1 MNGHALDVLQFPEA
15 LAVVAGHASSA
26 LGARAVRALEPSD
39 SYAFVVDELLRVD
52 QMSAFLFRAQDW
64 HMPPIPD
71 ARAALRRLGVEGS
84 VLDAAE
90 LRDTAILLRGSAATR
105 RAILQHAEDYPLL
118 AAVAERLVK
127 LDDDERRIREAIDD
141 GGEVRDN
148 ASHELARLRRE
159 IRGARSRIVE
169 RLEHYIATLPP
180 RFQVQDA
187 SVSLRDGRYVIP
199 VRREGRGEVGGLV
212 HDESATGATLFV
224 EPPVALELMNRLREL
239 ELAEAR
245 EVLRILRELTES
257 LRPSHA
263 MITDALD
270 ALVRIDSL
278 FARARYALHVQG
290 SRPEVSADTDA
301 LTLVNARH
309 PLLLATTS
317 GVVPFDLAMD
327 PAGPT
332 LSERSDDGA
341 AQGASHGERTLLVS
355 GPNTGG
361 KTVLLKAIGL
371 ISTLAQAGVI
381 PPVGPGTRLPLFRDI
396 FADIGDEQSIE
407 ASLSTFSAHLKNLRE
422 IVEHADDRSLALID
436 EMGSG
441 TDPAEGG
448 ALADAIL
455 RSLTRRGTLT
465 IATTHL
471 GQLKQIAAEE
481 PGVVNASLQFDA
493 AELRPT
499 YRLLKGV
506 PGRSYGLAIA
516 RRLGL
521 PADLL
526 EAAESALPESE
537 RDAGQLLAE
546 LEEKDRALATAVSE
560 AAREA
565 RRATSL
571 REELEK
577 REESLR
583 RREKEAERRSR
594 QQARDLLLNARE
606 EVETV
611 IRELREAALSGAGAI
626 EDAAREARRRVE
638 QRARREAERTPREH
652 VERGAGEDVREG
664 SFVRITASGLQGV
677 VVEVR
682 DDRATVEVGGLRVQ
696 VPAAELTVADAP
708 KPARERQQARGGWS
722 APDLDASGEVD
733 LRGLRAEEVAS
744 RLNPALDAAIQ
755 AALPSLRVIHG
766 KGTGALR
773 EVVTEIMRGD
783 RRVKSFRAGG
793 LGEGGTGVTVA
804 ELQ

>member
-1 MNGHALDVLQFPEA
+1 MNRHALDVLQFPEA

-26 LGARAVRALEPSD
+26 LGAQAVRALEPSD
-39 SYAFVVDELLRVD
+39 SLALVSDELRRVD
-52 QMSAFLFRAQDW
+52 QMSSFLFRAQDW
-64 HMPPIPD
+64 NMPPVPD
-71 ARAALRRLGVEGS
+71 VRSALRRLGVDGS

-90 LRDTAILLRGSAATR
+90 LRDVALLLRGSSATR

-118 AAVAERLVK
+118 AMVAERLVK
-127 LDDDERRIREAIDD
+127 LEDDERRIRDAVDD
-141 GGEVRDN
+141 SGEVRDN
-148 ASHELARLRRE
+148 ASGELTRLRRE

-169 RLEHYIATLPP
+169 RLESYIASLPA

-199 VRREGRGEVGGLV
+199 VRREGRAEVGGLV

-224 EPPVALELMNRLREL
+224 EPPVAIELMNRLREL
-239 ELAEAR
+239 ELAESR

-257 LRPSHA
+257 LRPSHDA
-263 MITDALD
+263 VSDALD
-270 ALVRIDSL
+270 ALVEVDSL

-290 SRPEVSADTDA
+290 TRPQVTADTGT
-301 LTLVNARH
+301 LTLIHARH

-317 GVVPFDLAMD
+317 GVIPFDLSME
-327 PAGPT
+327 P
-332 LSERSDDGA
+332 
-341 AQGASHGERTLLVS
+341 GERTLLVS

-371 ISTLAQAGVI
+371 ISMLAQAGVI
-381 PPVGPGTRLPLFRDI
+381 PPVGPGTKLPVFRDV

-422 IVEHADDRSLALID
+422 IVEHADGDSLALID

-455 RSLTRRGTLT
+455 RTLTRRGTLT

-493 AELRPT
+493 VELRPT

-521 PADLL
+521 SHELL
-526 EAAESALPESE
+526 DAAESALPQSE
-537 RDAGQLLAE
+537 RDTGQLLAE
-546 LEEKDRALATAVSE
+546 LEEKDRALSE
-560 AAREA
+560 ALADA
-565 RRATSL
+565 ALQSRRAAAL
-571 REELEK
+571 REEVEK

-583 RREKEAERRSR
+583 RREKEAERRAR

-611 IRELREAALSGAGAI
+611 IRELREAALLGEGAV
-626 EDAAREARRRVE
+626 EEAAHEARRRVE
-638 QRARREAERTPREH
+638 QRARREAERTPRENAPA
-652 VERGAGEDVREG
+652 GAGADVREG
-664 SFVRITASGLQGV
+664 SHVRITASGLQGV

-682 DDRATVEVGGLRVQ
+682 DERATVEVGGLRVQ
-696 VPAAELTVADAP
+696 VPTAGLAVADAP
-708 KPARERQQARGGWS
+708 KPARERQHARAAWT
-722 APDLDASGEVD
+722 APDLDASSEVD
-733 LRGLRAEEVAS
+733 LRGLRAEEVES
-744 RLNPALDAAIQ
+744 RLNPALDAAVQ
-755 AALPSLRVIHG
+755 AALPSLRIIHG

-773 EVVTEIMRGD
+773 EVVTGILAADG
-783 RRVKSFRAGG
+783 RVKSFRPGG
-793 LGEGGTGVTVA
+793 LGEGGTGVSVA
-804 ELQ
+804 ELR

>member
-1 MNGHALDVLQFPEA
+1 MNRHALDVLQLPEA

-26 LGARAVRALEPSD
+26 LGAAAVRALEPSD
-39 SYAFVVDELLRVD
+39 SFAFITDELRRVD

-64 HMPPIPD
+64 QMPPIPD
-71 ARAALRRLGVEGS
+71 ARSALRRLGVDGS

-90 LRDTAILLRGSAATR
+90 LRDVAILLRGSAATR
-105 RAILQHAEDYPLL
+105 RAVLQHAADYPLL
-118 AAVAERLVK
+118 ADVAQRLVR
-127 LDDDERRIREAIDD
+127 LDDDERGIRAAIDD
-141 GGEVRDN
+141 AGDVRDN

-169 RLEHYIATLPP
+169 RLENYVASLPS
-180 RFQVQDA
+180 RFQVTDA

-224 EPPVALELMNRLREL
+224 EPPVAIELMNRLREL

-257 LRPSHA
+257 LRPSH
-263 MITDALD
+263 DAIAG
-270 ALVRIDSL
+270 ALAALIAIDSL

-290 SRPEVSADTDA
+290 SRPEMSRGVRR
-301 LTLVNARH
+301 LTLVHARH

-317 GVVPFDLAMD
+317 GVIPFDLTMQAAAPD
-327 PAGPT
+327 ERAGP
-332 LSERSDDGA
+332 
-341 AQGASHGERTLLVS
+341 GERTLLVS

-381 PPVGPGTRLPLFRDI
+381 PPVGPGTELPLFRDI

-422 IVEHADDRSLALID
+422 IVEHADADSLALID

-455 RSLTRRGTLT
+455 RTLTRRGTLT

-493 AELRPT
+493 VELRPT

-521 PADLL
+521 PHDLL
-526 EAAESALPESE
+526 DAAEAALPASE
-537 RDAGQLLAE
+537 RDTGNLLAE
-546 LEEKDRALATAVSE
+546 LEAKDRALSDALSDTALQSRRT
-560 AAREA
+560 AA
-565 RRATSL
+565 L
-571 REELEK
+571 REDLEK
-577 REESLR
+577 REESLK
-583 RREKEAERRSR
+583 RREAEAERRAR

-611 IRELREAALSGAGAI
+611 IRELRAAALDGEIAIEEAA
-626 EDAAREARRRVE
+626 RVARRRVE
-638 QRARREAERTPREH
+638 QRAHREAERTPRERVPH
-652 VERGAGEDVREG
+652 GAGADVREG
-664 SFVRITASGLQGV
+664 SHVRISASGLQGV

-682 DDRATVEVGGLRVQ
+682 DERATVEVSGLKVQ
-696 VPAAELTVADAP
+696 VPTTGLEVTEAP
-708 KPARERQQARGGWS
+708 KPLRQRQVRGGWI
-722 APDLDASGEVD
+722 AADHDASSEVD

-744 RLNPALDAAIQ
+744 RLNPALDAAVQ
-755 AALPSLRVIHG
+755 AALPSLRIIHG

-773 EVVTEIMRGD
+773 EVVTEIMKAD
-783 RRVKSFRAGG
+783 SRVKSFRAGG
-793 LGEGGTGVTVA
+793 IGEGGTGVTVA
-804 ELQ
+804 ELL